1 LDSFHEFG
9 HKCNVHHYVYMNR
22 CPGMRDFTSILE
34 SLNSMIQ
41 KYDSVLYNMRV
52 DTLKLLLD
60 FILRRHNLDINVSY
74 VKALARLL

>member
-1 LDSFHEFG
+1 
-9 HKCNVHHYVYMNR
+9 
-22 CPGMRDFTSILE
+22 
-34 SLNSMIQ
+34 MIQ